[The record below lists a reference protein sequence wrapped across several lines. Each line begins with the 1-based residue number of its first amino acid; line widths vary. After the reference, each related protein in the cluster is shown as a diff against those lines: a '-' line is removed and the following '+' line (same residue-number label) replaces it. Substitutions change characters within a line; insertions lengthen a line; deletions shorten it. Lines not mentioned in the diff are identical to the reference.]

1 MDVVLDDLKKRVDHL
16 EYDEIASIK
25 DDVNEI
31 KIELNKND
39 ILTQQAIESNK
50 KLNDTMDS
58 FKETMISI
66 STSIKENNKISQ
78 QLANT
83 VDELNLKIT
92 KVEENTNVSINK
104 ISTKLDEVDNK
115 SKFDITSWLKNNFIS
130 VLLTIGALSY
140 VIYNIIQ

>member
-1 MDVVLDDLKKRVDHL
+1 MDIVIEDLKKRVDHMQ
-16 EYDEIASIK
+16 YDEIASIK
-25 DDVNEI
+25 DDINEI

-50 KLNDTMDS
+50 KLNETMDS

-83 VDELNLKIT
+83 VDELNMKIT
-92 KVEENTNVSINK
+92 KVEENTNVSIDK
-104 ISTKLDEVDNK
+104 ISAKLDEVDNK

-130 VLLTIGALSY
+130 VLITVGALSY
-140 VIYNIIQ
+140 VIYKIIE